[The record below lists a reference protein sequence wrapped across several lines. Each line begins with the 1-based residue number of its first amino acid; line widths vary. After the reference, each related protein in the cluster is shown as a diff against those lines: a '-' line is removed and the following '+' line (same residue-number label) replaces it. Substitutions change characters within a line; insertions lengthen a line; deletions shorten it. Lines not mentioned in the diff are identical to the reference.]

1 MDKPRK
7 KGDEHADDGEKK
19 PKVESLAVEFT
30 FGAEPAANER
40 DPNDMLPLISKAV
53 VDAAWDGNY
62 NRVKTALEKFPLTS
76 NVMEGAL
83 VAACEKNNYDIAEL
97 LLENGVDPD
106 GLNGSAL
113 RNAAIIGHME
123 IIELLL
129 EHGADPAKNFFE
141 ALNNAAMEG
150 HVGATI
156 TLLDHCGAEA
166 LDALNPIGIAEAGQ
180 THIAE
185 IILTR
190 IRERD
195 GELFEPAANDDAP
208 EKPQKSEQDK
218 MYDKAIGKM
227 RRHMNR
233 FGR

>member
-1 MDKPRK
+1 MGEPHKKDGDTPEDKQLSV
-7 KGDEHADDGEKK
+7 DFA
-19 PKVESLAVEFT
+19 
-30 FGAEPAANER
+30 FGAEPEAKDR
-40 DPNDMLPLISKAV
+40 TPGDMLPLISKAV

-62 NRVKTALEKFPLTS
+62 NRVKTALEKFPLTT

-97 LLENGVDPD
+97 LLENDVDPD

-129 EHGADPAKNFFE
+129 EHGADPAKNFYD
-141 ALNNAAMEG
+141 ALNHAAMEG

-156 TLLDHCGAEA
+156 TLLDWCGSEA
-166 LDALNPIGIAEAGQ
+166 LDALNPLAIAEAGQ

-195 GELFEPAANDDAP
+195 GELFETAANDDAQD
-208 EKPQKSEQDK
+208 KPQKSEQDK

-227 RRHMNR
+227 RRRMHR
-233 FGR
+233 YGR